1 MPVYKKI
8 LENVNE
14 AILLL
19 DSSLNLSYIN
29 TAGEVLF
36 EDSARHLIGKPA
48 KYLFAS
54 DKVLINDIRRCIERN
69 EGFFSRTYNLTLSHK
84 KITISFSATPIL
96 DNEQDP
102 EVLIELQQVDH
113 QLRISKEEQLLAQ
126 ENISRM
132 LMRGFAHEIK
142 NPLGG
147 LRGAAQLLELEL
159 KNNDLKEYTQIIIEE
174 ADRMKVLMDK
184 MLGPNK
190 VPNKVALNIHE
201 ALERVRQ
208 LVQAETADSIKITRD
223 YDPSIPELKA
233 DKNQLI
239 QAFLNVVRNAA
250 QAIHKSGEII
260 LRTRIYRQLTIA
272 GKRHK
277 LTARIDIIDNG
288 AGIKPELVNQI
299 FYPMITGRH
308 DGTGLGLPIA
318 QSIIN
323 QYNGIIEC
331 TSTAKH
337 TIFSIY
343 LPVGNVND

>member
-1 MPVYKKI
+1 MHDKI
-8 LENVNE
+8 LDNINE
-14 AILLL
+14 AILLF
-19 DSSLNLSYIN
+19 DSELILIYIN

-36 EDSARHLIGKPA
+36 EDSARHLIGKSA
-48 KYLFAS
+48 KNLFGS
-54 DKVLINDIRRCIERN
+54 NTILNNDLLLCIERN
-69 EGFFSRTYNLTLSHK
+69 EGFFDRELTLDLFHK
-84 KITISFSATPIL
+84 KITISFSATPIQE
-96 DNEQDP
+96 NQQEP
-102 EVLIELQQVDH
+102 EVLLELQQLDRH
-113 QLRISKEEQLLAQ
+113 IRISKEEQLLAQ

-159 KNNDLKEYTQIIIEE
+159 QDNDLKEYTQIIIEE
-174 ADRMKVLMDK
+174 ADRMKALMDK

-190 VPNKVALNIHE
+190 VPNKVTLNIHE

-208 LVQAETADSIKITRD
+208 LVQVEVSDMIVIKRD

-239 QAFLNVVRNAA
+239 QAFLNIIRNAA
-250 QAIHKSGEII
+250 QAIQETGEII
-260 LRTRIYRQLTIA
+260 LRTRIYRQMTIA

-277 LTARIDIIDNG
+277 LVARIDIIDNG
-288 AGIKPELVNQI
+288 SGIKPELMNQI
-299 FYPMITGRH
+299 FYPMITGRN
-308 DGTGLGLPIA
+308 DGTGLGLPIS

-331 TSTAKH
+331 TSTPEN
-337 TIFSIY
+337 TVFSIY

>member
-1 MPVYKKI
+1 MYKRI
-8 LENVNE
+8 LENINE
-14 AILLL
+14 AILLF
-19 DSSLNLSYIN
+19 DNSLNLSYIN

-36 EDSARHLIGKPA
+36 EDSARHLIGKSA
-48 KYLFAS
+48 KKLFSSEATLLNS
-54 DKVLINDIRRCIERN
+54 LKHCIEQN
-69 EGFFSRTYNLTLSHK
+69 EGFFDPEINLMLAHK
-84 KITISFSATPIL
+84 KITLSFSVTPIL
-96 DNEQDP
+96 ENAQEP
-102 EVLIELQQVDH
+102 EVLLELQQVDH
-113 QLRISKEEQLLAQ
+113 HLRISKEEQLLAQ

-159 KNNDLKEYTQIIIEE
+159 HNNDLKEYTQIIIEE

-190 VPNKVALNIHE
+190 VPHKVALNIHE

-208 LVQAETADSIKITRD
+208 LVQAETADSIRIIRD

-239 QAFLNVVRNAA
+239 QAFLNIVRNAT
-250 QAIHKSGEII
+250 QAIHETGEII
-260 LRTRIYRQLTIA
+260 LRTRIYRQMTIA

-288 AGIKPELVNQI
+288 SGIKPELINQI

-308 DGTGLGLPIA
+308 DGTGLGLPIS
-318 QSIIN
+318 QTIIN

-331 TSTAKH
+331 TST
-337 TIFSIY
+337 TENTTFSIY
-343 LPVGNVND
+343 LPVGNLND

>member
-1 MPVYKKI
+1 MPVHQKI
-8 LENVNE
+8 LENINE
-14 AILLL
+14 AILLF

-36 EDSARHLIGKPA
+36 EDSARHLIGKSA
-48 KYLFAS
+48 QTLFCS
-54 DKVLINDIRRCIERN
+54 GRELINNLHHCIEHN
-69 EGFFSRTYNLTLSHK
+69 EGFFDPELNLILSHK

-96 DNEQDP
+96 ENEQAP
-102 EVLIELQQVDH
+102 EILIELQQVDH
-113 QLRISKEEQLLAQ
+113 HLRISKEEQLLAQ

-159 KNNDLKEYTQIIIEE
+159 QNNDLKEYTQIIIKE

-201 ALERVRQ
+201 ALERVRL
-208 LVQAETADSIKITRD
+208 LVQAEVVESIKIKQD
-223 YDPSIPELKA
+223 YDPSIPELSA

-239 QAFLNVVRNAA
+239 QAFLNIVRNAA
-250 QAIHKSGEII
+250 QAIHNTGEII
-260 LRTRIYRQLTIA
+260 LRTRIYRQMTIA

-277 LTARIDIIDNG
+277 LVARIDVSDNG
-288 AGIKPELVNQI
+288 TGIKPELINQI
-299 FYPMITGRH
+299 FYPMITGRQ

-331 TSTAKH
+331 TCTSNN

-343 LPVGNVND
+343 LPVGYLND

>member
-1 MPVYKKI
+1 MYKRI
-8 LENVNE
+8 LENLNE
-14 AILLL
+14 AILLF

-48 KYLFAS
+48 KNLFAS
-54 DKVLINDIRRCIERN
+54 EITLITNLQHCIEQN
-69 EGFFSRTYNLTLSHK
+69 EGFFDPELTLMLSHK

-96 DNEQDP
+96 ENEQDP
-102 EVLIELQQVDH
+102 EVLIELQQVDYH
-113 QLRISKEEQLLAQ
+113 LRISKEEQLLAQ

-159 KNNDLKEYTQIIIEE
+159 QNDDLKEYTQIIIEE

-208 LVQAETADSIKITRD
+208 LVQAEMADSIKIIRD
-223 YDPSIPELKA
+223 YDPSIPELRA

-239 QAFLNVVRNAA
+239 QAFLNIVRNAT
-250 QAIHKSGEII
+250 QAIQGTGEII
-260 LRTRIYRQLTIA
+260 LRTRICRQMTIA

-288 AGIKPELVNQI
+288 SGIKPELINQI

-308 DGTGLGLPIA
+308 DGTGLGLPIS

-323 QYNGIIEC
+323 QYKGIIEC
-331 TSTAKH
+331 TSTAEN
-337 TIFSIY
+337 TTFSIY
-343 LPVGNVND
+343 LPVGNIND

>member
-1 MPVYKKI
+1 MSVYKKI

-14 AILLL
+14 AVLLF
-19 DSSLNLSYIN
+19 DSSLKLSYIN

-36 EDSARHLIGKPA
+36 EDSARHLIGKSA
-48 KYLFAS
+48 ECLFAS
-54 DKVLINDIRRCIERN
+54 ETTLINDLQFCIDQN
-69 EGFFSRTYNLTLSHK
+69 EGFFDPELNLMLAHK
-84 KITISFSATPIL
+84 KITLNFSATPIVENDL
-96 DNEQDP
+96 AP

-113 QLRISKEEQLLAQ
+113 HLRISKEEQLLAQ

-159 KNNDLKEYTQIIIEE
+159 QDNDLKEYTQIIIEE

-190 VPNKVALNIHE
+190 VPNKIALNIHE

-208 LVQAETADSIKITRD
+208 LVQAETADSINIICD

-239 QAFLNVVRNAA
+239 QAFLNIVRNAT
-250 QAIHKSGEII
+250 QAIQDTGEII
-260 LRTRIYRQLTIA
+260 LRTRICRQMTIA

-277 LTARIDIIDNG
+277 LTARIDVIDNG
-288 AGIKPELVNQI
+288 SGIKPELINQI

-308 DGTGLGLPIA
+308 DGTGLGLPIS

-323 QYNGIIEC
+323 QYKGIIEC
-331 TSTAKH
+331 TSTAEN
-337 TIFSIY
+337 TTFSIY
-343 LPVGNVND
+343 LPVGNFND